1 MARTAKQNVEEV
13 KVQENNIELKDKLE
27 KSENEKSNMMKLIEE
42 LQNQIKELQNNKDN
56 TQSKV
61 TITQNKDLTR
71 TVKVICMMNNLYN
84 LSTKPLGNGKVFTFR
99 KFGESKNIKFTDM
112 QEIIEIY
119 KKDFEKGKAI
129 LGSRQDY
136 EDLNIGY
143 AYDDVL
149 TKEQMDK
156 LIALENDEC
165 VDSIL
170 GMDEDMQEKVAFLIA
185 ERMSKGLPYD
195 FNRIKRL
202 EDEGIYIQ
210 EKSRQLEEK
219 IDV

>member
-13 KVQENNIELKDKLE
+13 EVKNTDTELKDKLE
-27 KSENEKSNMMKLIEE
+27 QSEKEKTEMFSMIQELQKQIEE
-42 LQNQIKELQNNKDN
+42 LKNNKDN
-56 TQSKV
+56 TQSQV

-71 TVKVICMMNNLYN
+71 TVKVICMVNNLYN
-84 LSTKPLGNGKVFTFR
+84 LSTKPLGGGKVFTFR

-112 QEIIEIY
+112 QEILEIY

-129 LGSRQDY
+129 LGTKQDY

-143 AYDDVL
+143 AYDGVL
-149 TKEQMDK
+149 TKDQMDK

-165 VDSIL
+165 VESII
-170 GMDEDMQEKVAFLIA
+170 GMDEDMQEKISFLIA

-210 EKSRQLEEK
+210 EKSKQLEEK